1 MTTIGETVSRVRNL
15 VKGVKEDAFLTDRF
29 LYSLILKYANLL
41 IRRQDNESKIMR
53 IQSLFEVLP
62 CVELIEVSKI
72 DACCVGIKTKC
83 TFMRTKEPIP
93 EPMEG
98 AEGPLI
104 RSITSIDGSHICIGT
119 SPTTYTMMTGQSNFK
134 YNKAH
139 YYWYL
144 EGHIY
149 LPNVEWEAIKIDAIF
164 SESTKAFHC
173 DSDFCTPRQ
182 DDRLPIP
189 DFLFAEL
196 EQSVL
201 RELGVLM
208 QVPQEMSDD
217 KQSPL
222 RT

>member
-1 MTTIGETVSRVRNL
+1 MTTIGETISRVRNL
-15 VKGVKEDAFLTDRF
+15 VRGVREDAFLTDRF
-29 LYSLILKYANLL
+29 LYQLILKYANLV

-53 IQSLFEVLP
+53 IQSLFETLP

-72 DACCVGIKTKC
+72 DACCPNVKTQC
-83 TFMRTKEPIP
+83 TIMRTKEHIP

-119 SPTTYTMMTGQSNFK
+119 SPTTYTMMTTQSNFK

-144 EGHIY
+144 DKHLY
-149 LPNVEWEAIKIDAIF
+149 FPNVQWEAVKVDGIF
-164 SESTKAFHC
+164 TESTKALRC
-173 DSDFCTPRQ
+173 ETDICSPRQ

-189 DFLFAEL
+189 DFLFAEV

-201 RELGVLM
+201 RELVMLIQM
-208 QVPQEMSDD
+208 PQEPFDD
-217 KQSPL
+217 KQNVL